1 MTAFTLGTIGYLV
14 YAIHMGGRL
23 FMLFEM
29 NEEGITLTNVIV
41 NAGIIAHVVKKLVVV
56 FLYRGTGEERLP
68 GNQLLA

>member
-1 MTAFTLGTIGYLV
+1 
-14 YAIHMGGRL
+14 MGGRL